1 MKITKTQLRRIIK
14 EELSLVLKEA
24 EQTGLSGIGQTM
36 RRGARKMVGGASIL
50 QKYLDILLQARAL
63 MQEAFEGEVTRA
75 DAMVSIP
82 ESYAK
87 YVAKNWVRIA
97 KTLQQAEEIKSSQAL
112 GRFAAEMGM
121 GVEFTDA
128 VGVANAHVEGAVWAL
143 LRHREPKIKKSMK
156 YMRKAIATIDAAE
169 KAAAGEI

>member
-1 MKITKTQLRRIIK
+1 MKITKTQLQRIIK

-36 RRGARKMVGGASIL
+36 RRGARKMVGGAGPL

-87 YVAKNWVRIA
+87 YVAENWERIV
-97 KTLQQAEEIKSSQAL
+97 KTLLQAQELSSTQSL
-112 GRFAAEMGM
+112 GGFAAEMGM
-121 GVEFTDA
+121 GVEFIDA
-128 VGVANAHVEGAVWAL
+128 VGPAIANVEGAYRQAAE
-143 LRHREPKIKKSMK
+143 RKIKKSMK

-169 KAAAGEI
+169 NAAAGEI